1 MASNILSSYI
11 PKYLVE
17 LERNN
22 EDIISVQT
30 NYFSPDGDVY
40 VLDKRAISPVLIPT
54 TQSIQ
59 ELQPRTSNV
68 YPFAAVTSVEFDG
81 STLIMSPSVNTIPT
95 ASQYYYIPIYFER
108 YNTDVLGTIDKT
120 FLELGS

>member
-17 LERNN
+17 LVRDN

-59 ELQPRTSNV
+59 ELQPRISNV
-68 YPFAAVTSVEFDG
+68 YPFATVTPVEFDG

-108 YNTDVLGTIDKT
+108 YNPDVLGIIDKT
-120 FLELGS
+120 FSELGS